1 MPSLSLR
8 RASESDTNAILTL
21 TRAAYAEWA
30 ALIGREP
37 KPMTAD
43 YGRAVREHRIDL
55 HEIDGHLIA
64 FIEIVLH
71 PDHLL
76 IENIAVRPDLH
87 GHGIGGA
94 LLDHAETTAR
104 KLGHPELRLYT
115 NATFASNIT
124 FYTRR
129 GFTECRRAGY
139 SGGRRNR
146 PYAKADRPL
155 TP

>member
-8 RASESDTNAILTL
+8 RASESDADAIPTL

-64 FIEIVLH
+64 FIELALH
-71 PDHLL
+71 SDHLL
-76 IENIAVRPDLH
+76 IENIA
-87 GHGIGGA
+87 
-94 LLDHAETTAR
+94 
-104 KLGHPELRLYT
+104 
-115 NATFASNIT
+115 

-129 GFTECRRAGY
+129 GFTEYRRAPIAA
-139 SGGRRNR
+139 GGEIVHMRK
-146 PYAKADRPL
+146 PIAP
-155 TP
+155 